1 MTGCTNERKENQT
14 AYRQI
19 GINAMEN
26 GDYAGAVDAFNSALG
41 QCIGKITEN
50 ELDICYYKAAAQ
62 YAGGDSA
69 GAVDTYTAIID
80 YDKKAADAYY
90 LRGCVYLKQGNTEGA
105 VSDFDEAVK
114 NNSSDYELYVNI
126 YENLSAYD
134 MTEKGE
140 EYLHT
145 MLTEVDPKSA
155 LQIHTN
161 NIKRTIR
168 ALEFYHQTGMKISEH
183 NEAEREKE
191 SPYQYAYFVLT
202 DDRAK
207 LYERI
212 DRRVDLM
219 MKSGLEEEVRFL
231 KDRGVSSTSTAMQGL
246 GYKELYAYMNG
257 EYSLEEAVRIIK
269 RDTRHFAK
277 RQLTWFKREKDVTW
291 IDRAVI
297 GDDEEHI
304 LDFMIEELRKKQI
317 LV

>member
-1 MTGCTNERKENQT
+1 MYLIFLMTDRANAREPMKSLISWACTVDKINRGLNFMNKNKFTYITALTLLSFTLMTGCTNERKENQT

-140 EYLHT
+140 E
-145 MLTEVDPKSA
+145 
-155 LQIHTN
+155 
-161 NIKRTIR
+161 
-168 ALEFYHQTGMKISEH
+168 
-183 NEAEREKE
+183 
-191 SPYQYAYFVLT
+191 
-202 DDRAK
+202 
-207 LYERI
+207 
-212 DRRVDLM
+212 
-219 MKSGLEEEVRFL
+219 
-231 KDRGVSSTSTAMQGL
+231 
-246 GYKELYAYMNG
+246 
-257 EYSLEEAVRIIK
+257 
-269 RDTRHFAK
+269 
-277 RQLTWFKREKDVTW
+277 
-291 IDRAVI
+291 
-297 GDDEEHI
+297 
-304 LDFMIEELRKKQI
+304 
-317 LV
+317 